1 MRIDKYL
8 FEKGFAQS
16 RQKAKETVEAG
27 LVYIDGKAVNKPSYE
42 FDPETKTVEVK
53 GKPYVYVSRGGV
65 KLEHALKSFN
75 ISVDGLVCADIG
87 SSTGGFT
94 DCLLRSGAKKVFAI
108 DSGTDQL
115 HESLRDDS
123 RIVIMENFNARNL
136 SVSVLGETVNI
147 AVCDLSFIS
156 QTHIYAPVAD
166 ILKDSGLFVSLIKPQ
181 FEAGREHLSKGGI
194 VRDKKV
200 HKRVI
205 DSLIASAS
213 SHRLYC
219 KGLAVSPI
227 QGGDGNTEY
236 LALFEK
242 SFADDI
248 SGYLLKA
255 GDGLF

>member
-16 RQKAKETVEAG
+16 RQKAKETIEAG
-27 LVYIDGKAVNKPSYE
+27 LVYIDGKAVIKPSYE
-42 FDPETKTVEVK
+42 FDPEAKTVEVK

-65 KLEHALKSFN
+65 KLEHALKCFD
-75 ISVDGLVCADIG
+75 ISVDGFVCADIG

-108 DSGTDQL
+108 DSGTAQL

-123 RIVIMENFNARNL
+123 RIVVMENFNARNL
-136 SVSVLGETVNI
+136 KSETLGERVDI

-166 ILKDSGLFVSLIKPQ
+166 ILKDAGLFVSLITPQ
-181 FEAGREHLSKGGI
+181 FESGREHLSKGGI

-200 HKRVI
+200 HRKVI
-205 DSLIASAS
+205 DALLASAAS
-213 SHRLYC
+213 YKLYC
-219 KGLAVSPI
+219 KGLTVSPI

-242 SFADDI
+242 KDTDDI
-248 SGYLLKA
+248 SGYILRA
-255 GDGLF
+255 NEDLF